1 MFKKKLGELKKKI
14 TRDKVFDAIFLA
26 VLCIIYSIVAFTNL
40 GDDMAPQTFYRLGS
54 EEELAI
60 VLDKPVKSPK
70 IVYYTGITENDF
82 YLTFSTLRNNK
93 CSLTETDVSLSRDC
107 LSPFFE
113 KNVDGPFRWKH
124 EPFSGEVSAIVIK
137 NIAGRFIDL
146 GELAV
151 YSNDD
156 EKIDAKF
163 YAYVDESLDSSDPSL
178 ANLDDEQDI
187 VQTKDTFMNSSYFDE
202 LYFAQTAYQ
211 YATSQKGYE
220 VVHPP
225 LGKILQSIPIAITGR
240 MTPFTWRFMGTL
252 TGVFI
257 IIAVYFLAIELFKK
271 PSYARVAAVLTA
283 LSGLHF
289 VQTRVGTVD
298 SYLCLF
304 TVLSFLFMTKFLNSD
319 GKFRYF
325 ILSVFF
331 YGCGFAVK
339 WSGAFGGIGLALMLF
354 AYLVK
359 TKQWDLN
366 KKIRKNLFSKDI
378 RKWIKKG
385 CLCFILI
392 PGVIYC
398 SSYLL
403 FPATTG
409 AHSMNDVSMQSMNLL
424 RYHKS
429 ETTPHPYS
437 SKWYTWPIALKP
449 MLYAYNTA
457 EHRYIYLMGNYAIAY
472 VSIIGI
478 IITAYTAYKKRD
490 LISSVILGA
499 WLGLWLPYALI
510 ERTMFLYHYLPAS
523 IFAILALV
531 NLFYQ
536 VKALRS
542 LLPYYLTAALITF
555 IIIYPKMVGI

>member
-1 MFKKKLGELKKKI
+1 MFKKKLAELKKKI

-26 VLCIIYSIVAFTNL
+26 ILCIIYSIVAFTNL
-40 GDDMAPQTFYRLGS
+40 GDDIAPQTFYRLGA

-70 IVYYTGITENDF
+70 LIYYTGITENDF
-82 YLTFSTLRNNK
+82 YLTFSTLRNDK
-93 CSLTETDVSLSRDC
+93 CTLAESGTSLNRDC
-107 LSPFFE
+107 LSPFYE
-113 KNVDGPFRWKH
+113 RKVDGPFRWKN
-124 EPFSGEVSAIVIK
+124 ESFSGDVSVIVIK
-137 NIAGRFIDL
+137 NIAGRFIDF
-146 GELAV
+146 GEFAIF
-151 YSNDD
+151 SED
-156 EKIDAKF
+156 EKIDAK
-163 YAYVDESLDSSDPSL
+163 YYKYVDESFEDFDSDL
-178 ANLDDEQDI
+178 AFLNDEQSI
-187 VQTKDTFMNSSYFDE
+187 VQTEETFMNSSYFDE
-202 LYFAQTAYQ
+202 LYFAQTAYE

-252 TGVFI
+252 TGLFI
-257 IIAVYFLAIELFKK
+257 IIAVYFLAIEIFKK
-271 PSYARVAAVLTA
+271 PSYARVAAILTA

-304 TVLSFLFMTKFLNSD
+304 TVLAFLFMMKFLNSD

-325 ILSVFF
+325 VLSGIF
-331 YGCGFAVK
+331 YGCGFTVK
-339 WSGAFGGIGLALMLF
+339 WSGAFSGIGLALMLF

-378 RKWIKKG
+378 KKWIKKG

-392 PGVIYC
+392 PGVVYC

-409 AHSMNDVSMQSMNLL
+409 AHSMNDVSMQSMYLL

-429 ETTPHPYS
+429 EMTPHPYS

-449 MLYAYNTA
+449 MLYAYNTDK
-457 EHRYIYLMGNYAIAY
+457 HINIYLMGNYAIAY
-472 VSIIGI
+472 VSIIGLL
-478 IITAYTAYKKRD
+478 ITAYNAYKKRD
-490 LISSVILGA
+490 LINSVIIGA

-510 ERTMFLYHYLPAS
+510 GRTMFLYHYLPAS
-523 IFAILALV
+523 IFAILAVV

-536 VKALRS
+536 IKSLRG
-542 LLPYYLTAALITF
+542 LLPYYLAAALISF
-555 IIIYPKMVGI
+555 IIIYPQMVGI